1 MAKFKFK
8 LQKVLDARETIEN
21 IRKKELMKSRNELA
35 ALQQEKKR
43 ITDEMTEQRKE
54 FYREKEEKSQAIS
67 WKVMQSYLDML
78 ESLKMAV
85 NSRIEKQQEVV
96 AEKRQALME
105 ARRERRAME
114 ILRDKQYEEY
124 LWNENRLDQA
134 VMNEIANWQ
143 TLTKKRNQDR
153 SDNLHRGL

>member
-8 LQKVLDARETIEN
+8 FQKVLDVREKIEKN
-21 IRKKELMKSRNELA
+21 REKELMKSRNELT

-43 ITDEMTEQRKE
+43 ITDEMAEQRKQ
-54 FYREKEEKSQAIS
+54 FYQKKEEKSQAIS
-67 WKVMQSYLDML
+67 WKVIQSYLDML
-78 ESLKMAV
+78 ESLNLAV

-105 ARRERRAME
+105 ARRERKAME
-114 ILRDKQYEEY
+114 ILRDQHYEEY

-143 TLTKKRNQDR
+143 TLKKKRNQDR
-153 SDNLHRGL
+153 SDNLHKGL

>member
-8 LQKVLDARETIEN
+8 FQKVLDVREKIEKN
-21 IRKKELMKSRNELA
+21 REKELMKSRNELT

-43 ITDEMTEQRKE
+43 ITDEMAEQRKQ
-54 FYREKEEKSQAIS
+54 FYQKKEEKSQAIS
-67 WKVMQSYLDML
+67 WKVIQSYLDML
-78 ESLKMAV
+78 ESLNLAV

-96 AEKRQALME
+96 AGKRQALME
-105 ARRERRAME
+105 ARRERKAME
-114 ILRDKQYEEY
+114 ILRDQHYEEY

-143 TLTKKRNQDR
+143 TLKKKRNQDR
-153 SDNLHRGL
+153 SDNLHKGL

>member
-8 LQKVLDARETIEN
+8 FQKVLDAREAIEN
-21 IRKKELMKSRNELA
+21 VRKKELMKSRNELA

-43 ITDEMTEQRKE
+43 INDEMTEQRKQ
-54 FYREKEEKSQAIS
+54 FYQKKEEKSQAIS

-78 ESLKMAV
+78 ESLNVAV
-85 NSRIEKQQEVV
+85 NSRIEKQQEIV

-124 LWNENRLDQA
+124 VWNENRLDQA

-143 TLTKKRNQDR
+143 TITKNRNQDR